1 MFILFIVVS
10 FHHQS
15 KVIFSITINGKQI
28 FDCKVTTDFRLQSY
42 ISFTKKADTILL
54 ILSIIL
60 ILVIFFNKP
69 RQILKIY

>member
-15 KVIFSITINGKQI
+15 EVIFSITIKWQ
-28 FDCKVTTDFRLQSY
+28 TDFRLQSY

>member
-15 KVIFSITINGKQI
+15 EVIFSITINGKQI
-28 FDCKVTTDFRLQSY
+28 FDCKVTFL
-42 ISFTKKADTILL
+42 FTKKADTILL

-60 ILVIFFNKP
+60 ILVIFLINPDK
-69 RQILKIY
+69 Y

>member
-1 MFILFIVVS
+1 MLFIVVS

-15 KVIFSITINGKQI
+15 EVFLWKYKWQ
-28 FDCKVTTDFRLQSY
+28 TDFRLQSY

-69 RQILKIY
+69 R

>member
-1 MFILFIVVS
+1 MLFIIVS

-15 KVIFSITINGKQI
+15 EVIFWKYKWQ
-28 FDCKVTTDFRLQSY
+28 TDFRLQSY

-60 ILVIFFNKP
+60 ILVIFFNKS
-69 RQILKIY
+69 R

>member
-1 MFILFIVVS
+1 MLFIIVS

-15 KVIFSITINGKQI
+15 EVIFLWKYKWQ
-28 FDCKVTTDFRLQSY
+28 TDFRLQSY

-60 ILVIFFNKP
+60 ILVIFFNKF
-69 RQILKIY
+69 R

>member
-15 KVIFSITINGKQI
+15 EVIFSITINGKQI
-28 FDCKVTTDFRLQSY
+28 FDKWQTDFRLQSY

>member
-15 KVIFSITINGKQI
+15 EVIYYKWQ
-28 FDCKVTTDFRLQSY
+28 TDFRLQSY

-60 ILVIFFNKP
+60 ILVVFLTNPDK
-69 RQILKIY
+69 Y

>member
-28 FDCKVTTDFRLQSY
+28 FDCKVTFLLR
-42 ISFTKKADTILL
+42 KKADTILL

-69 RQILKIY
+69 R